1 MSAPQNNTLKIYN
14 SLSGKKEIFTPI
26 TAGYVGM
33 YVDQPSILKYT
44 LEIVGPLCRLT

>member
-26 TAGYVGM
+26 TAGYVG
-33 YVDQPSILKYT
+33 YVCMWT
-44 LEIVGPLCRLT
+44 NRLFSSTPWKL